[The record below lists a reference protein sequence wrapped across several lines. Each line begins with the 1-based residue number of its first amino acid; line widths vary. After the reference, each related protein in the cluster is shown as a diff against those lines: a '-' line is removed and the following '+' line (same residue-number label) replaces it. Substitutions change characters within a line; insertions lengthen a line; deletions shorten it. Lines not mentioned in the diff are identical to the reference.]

1 MEILAGF
8 KNLSKRSLYGS
19 GSISV
24 IQLKNAIRLQAAL
37 HLHGQTGIS
46 LFLAQF
52 I

>member
-8 KNLSKRSLYGS
+8 RNLSKRSLYGR
-19 GSISV
+19 GSRSV

-37 HLHGQTGIS
+37 HLQGHTGIQ
-46 LFLAQF
+46 LFLAQL